1 MDNLVY
7 WIWLSLAST
16 PDSATFPKLI
26 SKFQDAK
33 AIYEADDKEISRVIG
48 SNASDRRN
56 LADKS
61 LDKAT
66 EIHNFCI
73 KHNVGML
80 AYPDER
86 YPRSLREIQ
95 TPPVLLYY
103 RGVLPD
109 FNSGVYIASVGTR
122 TLSDYGRRSA
132 FKISYD
138 LACAGATIVSGMA
151 MGIDGVSHAAAL
163 SAGKPTVAVLGSG
176 IDVCY
181 PIAHLRLAREIVKTG
196 CIITEFAPKT
206 QPQRY
211 NFPKRNRIIS
221 GLSSATVLIEGAE
234 KSGALITAR
243 CAQSQGRA
251 VYALPG
257 KVGDKNSEA
266 SNLLLKNGAKLVTS
280 AEDIIKAYDNGSTGL
295 LNPFNLQVRL
305 PIDVMEALRKYEVVA
320 VTQGDD
326 IFTPPRQN
334 RAKVD
339 NLPTSEAPK
348 EEEPAIAA
356 PPDSFDKNALKLY
369 KKIPF
374 SGEISIESLVS
385 EEFSLRDVMKLL
397 LKLEMGKFVVMLP
410 GERVARKSN

>member
-1 MDNLVY
+1 M
-7 WIWLSLAST
+7 
-16 PDSATFPKLI
+16 
-26 SKFQDAK
+26 
-33 AIYEADDKEISRVIG
+33 
-48 SNASDRRN
+48 
-56 LADKS
+56 
-61 LDKAT
+61 
-66 EIHNFCI
+66 
-73 KHNVGML
+73 
-80 AYPDER
+80 
-86 YPRSLREIQ
+86 
-95 TPPVLLYY
+95 
-103 RGVLPD
+103 
-109 FNSGVYIASVGTR
+109 
-122 TLSDYGRRSA
+122 
-132 FKISYD
+132 
-138 LACAGATIVSGMA
+138 
-151 MGIDGVSHAAAL
+151 
-163 SAGKPTVAVLGSG
+163 
-176 IDVCY
+176 
-181 PIAHLRLAREIVKTG
+181 
-196 CIITEFAPKT
+196 
-206 QPQRY
+206 
-211 NFPKRNRIIS
+211 
-221 GLSSATVLIEGAE
+221 
-234 KSGALITAR
+234 
-243 CAQSQGRA
+243 
-251 VYALPG
+251 YALPG

-339 NLPTSEAPK
+339 YLPTSEAPK

-374 SGEISIESLVS
+374 SGVMSIESLVS